1 MLCTLS
7 LHAFVTY
14 LCGHPLNLQL
24 DARNLGLRVE
34 WKVAVMGLRLRSG
47 CRQVGEFHGTASSPQ
62 GEPITGNACAGDQAL
77 SLFLSAGLRVTNDP
91 QALGPPDHFWFLS
104 LSLSLFFC
112 RA

>member
-34 WKVAVMGLRLRSG
+34 WKVAVMGLRLLFG
-47 CRQVGEFHGTASSPQ
+47 MQ
-62 GEPITGNACAGDQAL
+62 AG
-77 SLFLSAGLRVTNDP
+77 R
-91 QALGPPDHFWFLS
+91 
-104 LSLSLFFC
+104 
-112 RA
+112 